1 MAVLD
6 LLGENAVLV
15 PDAIAIGGHAQ
26 GSHGV
31 QETGGQA
38 PQAAVA
44 EASIFL
50 DVLELLDVET
60 QLVESLVA
68 GWLDAKVDHGVG
80 EGAAHVVLEREV
92 VHPLQKE
99 KNLSEGT
106 SKAARAIATTVE
118 LNSIF
123 TKKSYI
129 RYSNLDLNKDGSL
142 LSLEVNIKLGL

>member
-60 QLVESLVA
+60 QLVESFVA
-68 GWLDAKVDHGVG
+68 G
-80 EGAAHVVLEREV
+80 
-92 VHPLQKE
+92 
-99 KNLSEGT
+99 
-106 SKAARAIATTVE
+106 
-118 LNSIF
+118 
-123 TKKSYI
+123 
-129 RYSNLDLNKDGSL
+129 
-142 LSLEVNIKLGL
+142 